1 MATHCPPR
9 SLCQLLRHFASV
21 MVLVFSGFVTFM
33 YINFAD
39 YARFGAV
46 LRGAGGADSRSEL
59 AGSPA
64 FVVVFHAVL
73 ALMIVSY
80 FRTVCSDPGMV
91 PLDWA
96 DDHDDEDEDAAEIAP
111 RRAGSGER
119 RRESAPAFCGFCAVP
134 RPKRATH
141 CVMCGRCVL
150 KHDHH
155 CPWVANCVGLL
166 NYKFFWLFIF
176 YAFLACLLIAVAMSA
191 ELRVIF
197 GNAVPTPM
205 HANRDG
211 VQVLARAATAA
222 RGAHALHSHLRLRTR
237 VVPLMPISAARRR

>member
-1 MATHCPPR
+1 
-9 SLCQLLRHFASV
+9 
-21 MVLVFSGFVTFM
+21 MVLIFSGFVAFM
-33 YINFAD
+33 YSSFAD

-46 LRGAGGADSRSEL
+46 LRGTGGADSRSEL
-59 AGSPA
+59 AGSPT
-64 FVVVFHAVL
+64 FVVVFHTVL

-96 DDHDDEDEDAAEIAP
+96 DHHEDDADELALTP

-119 RRESAPAFCGFCAVP
+119 ASAPAFCGFCAVP

-197 GNAVPTPM
+197 GNAVPAPM

-211 VQVLARAATAA
+211 VQVLACAATAA
-222 RGAHALHSHLRLRTR
+222 RGAHALHSHMRLRTR
-237 VVPLMPISAARRR
+237 VVPLMPFSAARRR